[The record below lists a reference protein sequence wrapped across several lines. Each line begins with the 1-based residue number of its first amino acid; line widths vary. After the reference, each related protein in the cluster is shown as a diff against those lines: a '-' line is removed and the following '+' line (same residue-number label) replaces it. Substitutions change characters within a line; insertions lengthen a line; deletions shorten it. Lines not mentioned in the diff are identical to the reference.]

1 MQLLKEESLASKLIS
16 KGFWLYFFS
25 YLVGPIGYFTRVII
39 SNSLSVED
47 VWILY
52 SIIGFIWLLSSYSGL
67 GLWVSLSYF
76 LPKYYIKNKMDSI
89 KTTILMNFGVQIIT
103 SIIVIFVLFFGS
115 NWLSIHYFHSPE
127 SAQILKYFCIYFLW
141 TNLLSLFQQIF
152 ISFQDTFNNKST
164 DFIRLTSV
172 FLFTLFFFLTQRWD
186 VTHYSLAWIFGLF
199 IWLIIASFIF
209 IRKYWNLI
217 KWPTNRDKKEIKTYL
232 KYSFWTFLGMN
243 ASILLG
249 QIDQQMIIVLMWPE
263 SAGYYSNYL
272 SLWQISTVIIWPI
285 FALLFPMFTEL
296 LAKKDKEKTSL
307 LQNFLY
313 TYLTVFTLSLSTL
326 FLILW
331 PEIASI
337 LFGVK
342 FAISG
347 QLLQFSTIFLF
358 LWMLLNINFS
368 MLWSMWKVK
377 TNVKILWI
385 AAFMNIILNYLLI
398 PWVGLYGAIIAT
410 IWWTIFM
417 RIYSNYVIKK
427 DFPLSIQRKYL
438 GKNIILFIILWLW
451 LFYFKNKLFILD
463 DTLRYYNLGI
473 IVLVGIT
480 YYFIISVFNY
490 KRLIILKNQILQ
502 ILKQK

>member
-1 MQLLKEESLASKLIS
+1 MQLLKEESLANKLIS

-25 YLVGPIGYFTRVII
+25 YLIWPIGYFTRVII

-52 SIIGFIWLLSSYSGL
+52 SIIWFIWLLSWYSGL
-67 GLWVSLSYF
+67 GLWTSLSYF

-89 KTTILMNFGVQIIT
+89 KTAILMNFGVQIIT

-115 NWLSIHYFHSPE
+115 NWLSLHYFHSPE

-172 FLFTLFFFLTQRWD
+172 FLFTLFFFLTQKWD
-186 VTHYSLAWIFGLF
+186 ITHYSLAWIFGLF

-209 IRKYWNLI
+209 IKKYLNLI
-217 KWPTNRDKKEIKTYL
+217 KWPTNRNKQEIKTYL

-243 ASILLG
+243 AWILLG

-263 SAGYYSNYL
+263 SAWYYSNYL
-272 SLWQISTVIIWPI
+272 SLWQISTVIIGPI

-326 FLILW
+326 FLVLW
-331 PEIASI
+331 PEIAAI

-342 FAISG
+342 FAISWK
-347 QLLQFSTIFLF
+347 LLQFSTLFLF
-358 LWMLLNINFS
+358 LGMLLNINFS
-368 MLWSMWKVK
+368 MLSSMWKVK

-385 AAFMNIILNYLLI
+385 AAFMNIILNYFLI
-398 PWVGLYGAIIAT
+398 QWIGLYWAIVAT
-410 IWWTIFM
+410 IRWTIFM
-417 RIYSNYVIKK
+417 WIYSNHIIKK
-427 DFPLSIQRKYL
+427 EFPLSIQWKYL
-438 GKNIILFIILWLW
+438 GKNLILFVVLWLW
-451 LFYFKNKLFILD
+451 LLYLKNKLFVLD
-463 DTLRYYNLGI
+463 DTLRYHNLLI
-473 IVLVGIT
+473 IILIGVT
-480 YYFIISVFNY
+480 YYFVILLFNY
-490 KRLIILKNQILQ
+490 KRIIMLKNQILQ
-502 ILKQK
+502 MIKK